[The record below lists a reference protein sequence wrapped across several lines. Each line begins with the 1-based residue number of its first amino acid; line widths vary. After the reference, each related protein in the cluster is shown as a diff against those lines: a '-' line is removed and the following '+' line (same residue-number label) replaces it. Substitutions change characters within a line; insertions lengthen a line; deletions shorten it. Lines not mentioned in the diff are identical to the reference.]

1 MISATDVALL
11 PTNWIVFGYSFRYSG
26 TWLGGD
32 ETMRASK
39 FTDAQMAFTIK
50 QDEAGITVAEI
61 YRKAGI
67 SQATYLNWKKCYG
80 GLMSSGYCH
89 VWTAPVLQE

>member
-1 MISATDVALL
+1 
-11 PTNWIVFGYSFRYSG
+11 
-26 TWLGGD
+26 
-32 ETMRASK
+32 MRASK

-80 GLMSSGYCH
+80 GLMSSGDCH
-89 VWTAPVLQE
+89 VWGCGHVSGLLTRSVTAGPDEVRWPGPSQRSGL